1 MQTDVIMI
9 YLEELRRGPE
19 FIDAVKEITCGDKP
33 TPILVIKSGRTKSG
47 AAAAASHTGSLAG
60 TEGVYDAIFKQAGIL
75 RVDNIDE
82 LFDYAKTFASK
93 TDKHGPRKIINGNRL
108 AIVTNAGG
116 PGIVGT
122 FLEMMSSFLSHRSIY
137 INIYPLTIYPV
148 SPCIAAT
155 DMTVSTG
162 LQLAKLKQET
172 IETLASHLPNTANLH
187 NPIDVIGDAA
197 ADRYENS
204 ITAVIKDEGVDAI
217 LVILTPQSMT
227 NALGTAEAIVHIS
240 RRSHKPVVCCFMG
253 VVDVSAGVKCLQE
266 NGIPVFKFPENA
278 ARSLGA
284 LYKYSS
290 WLNRQHLAQFPL
302 KHNTDRATEIIRA
315 CMDEG
320 RRAIGELQG
329 YELLKCYG
337 FNTMPTKL
345 AQTVDEAVAHAEEMG
360 YPVVMKIC
368 SPQILHKSDA
378 GGVIVKLQ
386 TADDVRAAFAKIL
399 DNAAAYNPRATI
411 EGVLVQRMADPG
423 EEVILGANRYPLFG
437 PLIMFGIGG
446 IFVEVFE
453 DVEFRLAPI
462 LRNEAHRM
470 ISSIKG
476 YKLLKGF
483 RGRPETDLMEIEK
496 CLVSLS
502 DMVMNHPEIA
512 ELDINPLRVYAK
524 GNGTAVVDCR
534 IILKEPGEGAIAAS
548 A

>member
-1 MQTDVIMI
+1 
-9 YLEELRRGPE
+9 
-19 FIDAVKEITCGDKP
+19 
-33 TPILVIKSGRTKSG
+33 
-47 AAAAASHTGSLAG
+47 
-60 TEGVYDAIFKQAGIL
+60 
-75 RVDNIDE
+75 
-82 LFDYAKTFASK
+82 
-93 TDKHGPRKIINGNRL
+93 
-108 AIVTNAGG
+108 
-116 PGIVGT
+116 
-122 FLEMMSSFLSHRSIY
+122 
-137 INIYPLTIYPV
+137 
-148 SPCIAAT
+148 
-155 DMTVSTG
+155 MTVSTG
-162 LQLAKLKQET
+162 LRLAKLNKET

-253 VVDVSAGVKCLQE
+253 IFDVSTGVKCLQE

-284 LYKYSS
+284 LYRYSS

-302 KHNTDRATEIIRA
+302 KHDTDRAREIIKS
-315 CMDEG
+315 CIDEG
-320 RRAIGELQG
+320 RTAVGELQG

-345 AQTVDEAVAHAEEMG
+345 AKDVTEAVAHAEEVG
-360 YPVVMKIC
+360 YPVVMKIY

-378 GGVIVKLQ
+378 GGVIVKLR
-386 TADDVRAAFAKIL
+386 TADEVREAYAKIIE
-399 DNAAAYNPRATI
+399 NAVAYNPKAFI
-411 EGVLVQRMADPG
+411 EGVLIQKMAPKG
-423 EEVILGANRYPLFG
+423 EEVILGANRYPVFG

-446 IFVEVFE
+446 IFVEVFQ

-470 ISSIKG
+470 ITSIKG

-483 RGRPETDLMEIEK
+483 RGRPETDIMAVER

-502 DMVMNHPEIA
+502 DMVVAHPEIA
-512 ELDINPLRVYAK
+512 ELDINPLRVFEK

-534 IILKEPGEGAIAAS
+534 IILKDPGDAAPT